1 MAIKTPSRFQLAR
14 YLTTLNVSNVIEKNN
29 ETEYIP
35 KNRNLFNSEEMK
47 KKTNNE
53 PCKIAQGLRDS
64 EHS

>member
-1 MAIKTPSRFQLAR
+1 MAIKTPRRSQLAR

-35 KNRNLFNSEEMK
+35 KNRNLFNSEEK